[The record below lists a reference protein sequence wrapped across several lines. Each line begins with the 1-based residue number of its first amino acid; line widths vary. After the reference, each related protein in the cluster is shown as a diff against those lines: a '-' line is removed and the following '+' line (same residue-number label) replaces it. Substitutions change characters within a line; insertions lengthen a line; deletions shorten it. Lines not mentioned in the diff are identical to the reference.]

1 MAAGRRETR
10 KSLRSRHKLTRPG
23 TAIDQ
28 PVAPVNHVIDRELS
42 RLRCTAEAVRLS
54 PQLRDPESR
63 MQTRER
69 WDTHW
74 DAGHNWALVL
84 AAGDGSR
91 LQALTMTASGVA
103 IPKQFCSLGSET
115 SLLHDALRR
124 ARVVADSQ
132 RTCAIVAEYHRRWW
146 QPLQLDIPAANLI
159 PQPRNR
165 GTATGI
171 LLPLLHIVHRDPE
184 ATLLVLPSDHYVRNE
199 EVLAG
204 SLRSAMT
211 ALARDRSH
219 VILLGITPDEPDPD
233 LGYIVAEGNSD
244 DGVRPVREFVEK
256 PTVATARALLARGGV
271 WNSFIFAAN
280 GQALLRAFEARCPDL
295 VGEMRHIVT
304 SMDSSMRRAR
314 LAQLYDQLPPLD
326 FSRDILQRSPEL
338 LRVMTVPSCGW
349 SDLGTP
355 QRVVETV
362 SRFRS
367 DPRAA
372 SRARSASLLDLAVAS
387 EARI

>member
-1 MAAGRRETR
+1 
-10 KSLRSRHKLTRPG
+10 
-23 TAIDQ
+23 
-28 PVAPVNHVIDRELS
+28 
-42 RLRCTAEAVRLS
+42 
-54 PQLRDPESR
+54 
-63 MQTRER
+63 MQAHDR

-103 IPKQFCSLGSET
+103 IPKQFCSLGAEP

-124 ARVVADSQ
+124 ARVVARPEQ
-132 RTCAIVAEYHRRWW
+132 TCTIVAEYHRRWW
-146 QPLQLDIPAANLI
+146 QPLHLGIPASNVIL
-159 PQPRNR
+159 QPRNR

-204 SLRSAMT
+204 SLRAAM
-211 ALARDRSH
+211 AELAHDRNH
-219 VILLGITPDEPDPD
+219 VILLGITPDEPDPE
-233 LGYIVAEGNSD
+233 LGYIIAEGGTAVGAVSA
-244 DGVRPVREFVEK
+244 FVEK
-256 PTVATARALLARGGV
+256 PTVAAARALIARGGV
-271 WNSFIFAAN
+271 WNSFIFASHA
-280 GQALLRAFEARCPDL
+280 QALLRAFEARCPDL

-304 SMDSSMRRAR
+304 SMGSSMRDAR
-314 LAQLYDQLPPLD
+314 LAQLYEQLPALD

-338 LRVMTVPSCGW
+338 LRVMTVPACGW

-355 QRVVETV
+355 RRVVETV
-362 SRFRS
+362 SRVRS
-367 DPRAA
+367 EAGLRNP
-372 SRARSASLLDLAVAS
+372 ARQPSFLDLAVAS
-387 EARI
+387 EVRA